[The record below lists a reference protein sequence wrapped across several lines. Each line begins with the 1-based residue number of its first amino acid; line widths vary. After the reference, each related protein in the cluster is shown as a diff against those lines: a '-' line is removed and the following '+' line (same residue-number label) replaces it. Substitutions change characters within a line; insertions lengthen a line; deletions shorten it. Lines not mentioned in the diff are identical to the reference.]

1 MMQKIPLRVFYRTI
15 DDLIINHQSDAA
27 VSRALY
33 LLQEFPRNLS
43 VYQLLGKALLDKQEF
58 DTAGIVFEKILEI
71 DPDDFVSHIGI
82 SIISENF
89 GDQEKALESMI
100 CAYELQPS
108 NESLQNEVKRLQES
122 SAGAAPEQLR
132 LTRGTLIKM
141 YSHSQL
147 AEQTIAE
154 ARLGIHESPD
164 RIDYKI
170 HLAKMLNYSKHNIEA
185 VETCIEIL
193 RTLPYCYTALLILY
207 NCIPSTTISENSSVS
222 KSRLIEMDP
231 YFAFMKPE
239 INSVDDIPDIA
250 VMVEEHNE
258 PEKPIEHIGEFIK
271 LSWESSS
278 LDHVKTGTSP
288 QLGDWTSIINEA
300 VSNKNI
306 GSPITDTTYEE
317 VILPEEEIDVPKEEV
332 GVLEDEDIGI
342 MEGKVVVPYEEIIS
356 PSEEIVVPEE
366 NVDIPEGKEAILPDE
381 EDVGVN
387 DEEVVVPYE
396 EIVVPEENVDIPEG
410 KEVILPDEE
419 VEISEE
425 DVGFTEE
432 EVPPADEFIFPY
444 EDVGVTD
451 EEVFAPTKE
460 FDIPNKIVDEFSTL
474 ETQKEHKEMSSK
486 GKLLNNLKSSGSDSS
501 ENKNVP
507 DWILEDSKSEE
518 PLEIVA
524 KIIEKFLS
532 EDSLSTNF
540 STDGMT
546 DHDSPVNLELENFT
560 LQKKDI
566 HNWEAEHSEHDLE
579 DQHESSVILDDT
591 QKIKI
596 LSDDPDKL
604 IVQAF
609 NSLDEEDHHFTKRCF
624 SKLIQNNH
632 QLPKIA
638 ERLENICQDNPD
650 KLDLYLILVD
660 TYKKLGL
667 DEKSLAAL
675 FKAQNNLSFK

>member
-1 MMQKIPLRVFYRTI
+1 
-15 DDLIINHQSDAA
+15 
-27 VSRALY
+27 
-33 LLQEFPRNLS
+33 
-43 VYQLLGKALLDKQEF
+43 
-58 DTAGIVFEKILEI
+58 
-71 DPDDFVSHIGI
+71 
-82 SIISENF
+82 
-89 GDQEKALESMI
+89 
-100 CAYELQPS
+100 
-108 NESLQNEVKRLQES
+108 
-122 SAGAAPEQLR
+122 
-132 LTRGTLIKM
+132 
-141 YSHSQL
+141 
-147 AEQTIAE
+147 
-154 ARLGIHESPD
+154 
-164 RIDYKI
+164 
-170 HLAKMLNYSKHNIEA
+170 
-185 VETCIEIL
+185 
-193 RTLPYCYTALLILY
+193 
-207 NCIPSTTISENSSVS
+207 
-222 KSRLIEMDP
+222 
-231 YFAFMKPE
+231 
-239 INSVDDIPDIA
+239 
-250 VMVEEHNE
+250 
-258 PEKPIEHIGEFIK
+258 
-271 LSWESSS
+271 
-278 LDHVKTGTSP
+278 
-288 QLGDWTSIINEA
+288 
-300 VSNKNI
+300 
-306 GSPITDTTYEE
+306 
-317 VILPEEEIDVPKEEV
+317 
-332 GVLEDEDIGI
+332 
-342 MEGKVVVPYEEIIS
+342 
-356 PSEEIVVPEE
+356 
-366 NVDIPEGKEAILPDE
+366 
-381 EDVGVN
+381 
-387 DEEVVVPYE
+387 
-396 EIVVPEENVDIPEG
+396 
-410 KEVILPDEE
+410 
-419 VEISEE
+419 
-425 DVGFTEE
+425 
-432 EVPPADEFIFPY
+432 
-444 EDVGVTD
+444 
-451 EEVFAPTKE
+451 
-460 FDIPNKIVDEFSTL
+460 
-474 ETQKEHKEMSSK
+474 MSSK

-667 DEKSLAAL
+667 DEKALAAL